1 MEHSSYLDLF
11 DSRKRQT
18 PYQSQQEA
26 DQEEENLLFVL
37 IALMEKQQAGA
48 VSMEFAAMDWEAARI
63 HVKCRKKATQENIP
77 APPGQDIENSSDM
90 ISSVA
95 KITRCFS
102 LNRAEWLALLLA
114 VAALRGRLSPGSLS
128 RIRRGQ
134 KKDLASVEAA
144 GVLGNFMME
153 LESLIRLA
161 PRTLLRPERLAL
173 FLELETS
180 FSAAEVPMV
189 LRTPVREEIFRLPVT
204 ERLGGI
210 NRPILFWKRKPEK
223 NPPGEVFVYQE
234 QLEQMKKMCLAEK
247 DAWTLCLLGSEG
259 SGKEFLAGHLAKAL
273 GRQLFVVESGVWEE
287 EKKELALQEAFDF
300 LGACLLSEP
309 DALPYLKN
317 PPQSLFDLWRSYLP
331 GLVLVGKE
339 AKENIVENT
348 AENAGEGRKKPG
360 TAEGEWVY
368 LELPAP
374 TASQK
379 GRLWEHFLSEYS
391 HTGELNPQILGS
403 RYVLHAGGIRRVL
416 YAAAKWAAG
425 NGRAELST
433 EDIAWAVHQSQQG
446 QLGRYAAE
454 IPCVFSWDDLIVE
467 PEVKAQLTY
476 FCDQLKYRSLVGSD
490 WGFFNKMP
498 YGRGLCALFYGPPGT
513 GKTMA
518 VQVIAREL
526 GLDVYRVDLS
536 RMVSKYI
543 GETEKHISELFA
555 KAKHMNVILFFDE
568 ADAFFSRRMEVKDAN
583 DRNANS
589 EVAHLLQKL
598 EEYDGVTILATNLKE
613 NMDEAFKRRIQ
624 FMVYFRL
631 PSPQIR
637 RRLWHSLLPPQAPRE
652 NDLALDFFAEHFD
665 LSGSQIKEILLSAAY
680 IAAGQGVPLG
690 NRQLKKALCLNYEKY
705 GKRLTEEDFGYLAYD

>member
-18 PYQSQQEA
+18 PYQSLQEA
-26 DQEEENLLFVL
+26 NQEEENLLFVL
-37 IALMEKQQAGA
+37 LALMEKQQAGA

-63 HVKCRKKATQENIP
+63 HVECRKKATQECS
-77 APPGQDIENSSDM
+77 ALPGQDIENSSDK
-90 ISSVA
+90 ISAVA

-102 LNRAEWLALLLA
+102 LNRGEWLALLLA
-114 VAALRGRLSPGSLS
+114 AAAFRGRLSPGSLS
-128 RIRRGQ
+128 RVRREQ

-144 GVLGNFMME
+144 DVLGKFMME
-153 LESLIRLA
+153 LESLICTA
-161 PRTLLRPERLAL
+161 PRMLLRPERLAL
-173 FLELETS
+173 FLESETS
-180 FSAAEVPMV
+180 FSAVEVPMV
-189 LRTPVREEIFRLPVT
+189 LRTPVREELFCLPVT
-204 ERLGGI
+204 ERIGGI
-210 NRPILFWKRKPEK
+210 NRPTLFWKRKPEK
-223 NPPGEVFVYQE
+223 NPPGEVLVYRE
-234 QLEQMKKMCLAEK
+234 QLEQMKKMCLAEQG
-247 DAWTLCLLGSEG
+247 DWTLCLLGSEG

-273 GRQLFVVESGVWEE
+273 GRELFVVESGVWEE

-309 DALPYLKN
+309 GALPYLKN
-317 PPQSLFDLWRSYLP
+317 PPKSLFDLWRSYLS

-339 AKENIVENT
+339 TKENA
-348 AENAGEGRKKPG
+348 AENAGEEREKPKTAGR
-360 TAEGEWVY
+360 EWIY

-379 GRLWEHFLSEYS
+379 GRLWENFLSEYP

-416 YAAAKWAAG
+416 YAAEKWAAG
-425 NGRAELST
+425 NGRAELG
-433 EDIAWAVHQSQQG
+433 EKDIAWAVHQSQQG
-446 QLGRYAAE
+446 QLGSYATE
-454 IPCVFSWDDLIVE
+454 VPCVFSWDDLMVE

-476 FCDQLKYRSLVGSD
+476 FCDQLKYRSLVGNH

-543 GETEKHISELFA
+543 GETEKHISKLFA
-555 KAKHMNVILFFDE
+555 RAKHMNVILFFDE

-631 PSPQIR
+631 PSPRIR
-637 RRLWHSLLPPQAPRE
+637 RQLWHSLFPPQAPRE
-652 NDLALDFFAEHFD
+652 KDLALDFFAEHFD

-680 IAAGQGVPLG
+680 IAAGQGVPIG
-690 NRQLKKALCLNYEKY
+690 NCQLKKALCLNYEKY
-705 GKRLTEEDFGYLAYD
+705 GKRLTDEDFGYLVYT